1 MGTRRKWLAAAAGAE
16 AVAASVE
23 LLAHV
28 PSYGLPLI
36 GPLLAVHRLS
46 ARVTA
51 ALGAVAVTV
60 TLLGAS
66 SVRPSTLGV
75 ALNVAAVSLWAVL
88 TAHTR
93 ARAERALDDVTR
105 IAVTAQEALARPL
118 PDRVGHVDLAVH
130 TRSCDPHALLGGDVH
145 DAVLTAA
152 GPRLLLADVKGHGAQ
167 AMRVAA
173 AVLAAFRRTA
183 ATEPDP
189 VRLAHALDDRL
200 RPELGP
206 EDFVTLLLADFHPGE
221 VRIVNCGHPAP
232 LRTGRRLCLLTPPR
246 PSPPLGLCPAPYAQ
260 RVHLPVGQR
269 LLLYTD
275 GLTDAR
281 DADRVPFR
289 LDAPP
294 VRAALAEPALPDALD
309 GLTGLVRRHTGDA
322 PLADDLTLVL
332 VQPTRAPTV
341 AAPEQEQDPGSWP
354 RSARPS
360 A

>member
-1 MGTRRKWLAAAAGAE
+1 METRRKWLAAAAAAQ

-23 LLAHV
+23 LVAQV
-28 PSYGLPLI
+28 PSYGLSVI
-36 GPLLAVHRLS
+36 GPLLAAHRLS

-60 TLLGAS
+60 ALLGAS
-66 SVRPSTLGV
+66 RAGPSASGV

-105 IAVTAQEALARPL
+105 LAVTAQEALARPL
-118 PDRVGHVDLAVH
+118 PDRVGHVDLAAH
-130 TRSCDPHALLGGDVH
+130 TRSCDPYALLGGDVH
-145 DAVLTAA
+145 DAVLTSA

-167 AMRVAA
+167 AIRVSA
-173 AVLAAFRRTA
+173 AVLAAFRRAA

-189 VRLAHALDDRL
+189 VRLAHTLDELL

-221 VRIVNCGHPAP
+221 VRLVNCGHPAP
-232 LRTGRRLCLLTPPR
+232 LRVGRRLCPLAPPR
-246 PSPPLGLCPAPYAQ
+246 PSPPLGLGPVPRLQ
-260 RVHLPVGQR
+260 RVHLSAGQR
-269 LLLYTD
+269 LLLHTD

-281 DADRVPFR
+281 DGDRAPFR
-289 LDAPP
+289 LDVPQ
-294 VRAALAEPALPDALD
+294 VHAALAEPALPDALEH
-309 GLTGLVRRHTGDA
+309 LTDLVARHTGGA
-322 PLADDLTLVL
+322 PLGDDLTIVL
-332 VQPTRAPTV
+332 AQPTRTPAAT
-341 AAPEQEQDPGSWP
+341 APEQGPGSRP
-354 RSARPS
+354 RPTRPS